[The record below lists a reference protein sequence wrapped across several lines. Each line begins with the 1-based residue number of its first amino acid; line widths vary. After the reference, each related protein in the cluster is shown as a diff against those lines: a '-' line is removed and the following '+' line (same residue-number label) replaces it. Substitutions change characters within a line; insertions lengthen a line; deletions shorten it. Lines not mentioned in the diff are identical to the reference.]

1 MLRRIKNDKSDA
13 PAKPASEAVPV
24 VQPSSAGSA
33 APEHHEASSK
43 GRAARLGDI
52 LREERIITAK
62 QLEEG
67 LAKQK
72 EVGGFLGQALVELG
86 HIDQDTLTLVL
97 VKQCKIPHLNLHEY
111 SISKEVLA
119 LIPAELCSKY
129 NLLPVDKMG
138 KILTVAM
145 VDPLDVDALS
155 AIRNAFPDLRIK
167 PILCDWPHFQEVFKR
182 IDPAQAAPVV
192 EPVPVSEPEQA
203 AESPR
208 QDAEPAVAQAA
219 SSAPEPVPAPPPA
232 PKPAPV
238 MEAPVVAAVAAAAE
252 IDSEAITAAVREGL
266 RQTLS
271 VFEQRLIEAAE
282 LLRVVQEKEKT
293 IVAEQAKEDL
303 GVPVPAPIARR
314 IERVVALNPAPASP
328 AAGAEGDAGVLD
340 ELERGTPRTVYSFH
354 SFFSGTANR
363 TVLDMAQAVAG
374 GSRDYNPFFLCGD
387 VGLGKT
393 HLISAVGNAM
403 LERDSKLRIG
413 WTSAG
418 RFADHVI
425 AALEEKAQEDFRQA
439 YSQWDALILDDIQF
453 LGGRIEAQEELF
465 HVFNALLDQG
475 RQIVIAGDRM
485 PDKLG
490 LLEKRLVSRFDSGQ
504 VVRIHPP
511 EWDARIQI
519 LRHHAGLLE
528 ASAPDD
534 VLAMLAMRY
543 PADVRR
549 LIGALRKVAARA
561 KLQGGSITAAL
572 AGEILAENGAEA
584 AA

>member
-1 MLRRIKNDKSDA
+1 MLRRIKNDKSDG

-24 VQPSSAGSA
+24 VEPVSADSA
-33 APEHHEASSK
+33 AEFHDASSK

-119 LIPAELCSKY
+119 LIPPELCSKY
-129 NLLPVDKMG
+129 NVLPVDKMG

-167 PILCDWPHFQEVFKR
+167 PILCDWPHFEEVFKR
-182 IDPAQAAPVV
+182 IDPALAAPVAV
-192 EPVPVSEPEQA
+192 PEPESEPAASAEEPEVNAEPPVVQAAAPVPKTTPVQPVVS
-203 AESPR
+203 
-208 QDAEPAVAQAA
+208 
-219 SSAPEPVPAPPPA
+219 
-232 PKPAPV
+232 KPAPAV
-238 MEAPVVAAVAAAAE
+238 EIPVSTAVAALPAE
-252 IDSEAITAAVREGL
+252 LDTEAITAAVREGL

-271 VFEQRLIEAAE
+271 TFEQRLIEAAE
-282 LLRVVQEKEKT
+282 LLRIVQEKEQT
-293 IVAEQAKEDL
+293 IVAAQAREDL
-303 GVPVPAPIARR
+303 GVPAPTPIARR
-314 IERVVALNPAPASP
+314 IERVVALNPVSSVP
-328 AAGAEGDAGVLD
+328 GAEGDAGVLD
-340 ELERGTPRTVYSFH
+340 ELERGTPRTVYSFD
-354 SFFSGTANR
+354 SFFAGTANR
-363 TVLDMAQAVAG
+363 TVLEMAKAISG
-374 GSRDYNPFFLCGD
+374 GSCDYNPFFLCGD

-403 LERDSKLRIG
+403 LERDPKLRIG

-418 RFADHVI
+418 RFADHVM

-490 LLEKRLVSRFDSGQ
+490 LLEKRLISRFDSGQ
-504 VVRIHPP
+504 VVRIHAP

-528 ASAPDD
+528 AAAPDD

-543 PADVRR
+543 PDDVRR

-561 KLQGGSITAAL
+561 KLQGGSITASL
-572 AGEILAENGAEA
+572 AGEILAESGAEA

>member
-1 MLRRIKNDKSDA
+1 MLRRIKNDKSES
-13 PAKPASEAVPV
+13 PAKPAPDAV
-24 VQPSSAGSA
+24 AGADPLPSA
-33 APEHHEASSK
+33 APVPALDDASSK

-72 EVGGFLGQALVELG
+72 ESGGFLGQALVELG

-111 SISKEVLA
+111 SISNEVLS
-119 LIPAELCSKY
+119 LIPPELCRKY
-129 NLLPVDKMG
+129 HLLPVDKMG

-145 VDPLDVDALS
+145 VDPLDVDALT
-155 AIRNAFPDLRIK
+155 AIRGAFPDLRIK
-167 PILCDWPHFQEVFKR
+167 PILCDYPHFQEVFNR
-182 IDPAQAAPVV
+182 IDQAQAAPT
-192 EPVPVSEPEQA
+192 PSPAPISEPTA
-203 AESPR
+203 APAKPV
-208 QDAEPAVAQAA
+208 AEAPIVTTK
-219 SSAPEPVPAPPPA
+219 SAPVPAQVVQ
-232 PKPAPV
+232 PV
-238 MEAPVVAAVAAAAE
+238 AAADIPVVAIAAPAAE
-252 IDSEAITAAVREGL
+252 FDSEVITAAIRDGF
-266 RQTLS
+266 QKTMS
-271 VFEQRLIEAAE
+271 QFEQRFAEAAE
-282 LLRVVQEKEKT
+282 LLRAVQETEKNL
-293 IVAEQAKEDL
+293 VAAQAKEDL
-303 GVPVPAPIARR
+303 GMPAPAPVVRR
-314 IERVVALNPAPASP
+314 IDRVVALAPAANLP
-328 AAGAEGDAGVLD
+328 GAGADGDARVLD
-340 ELERGTPRTVYSFH
+340 DLERGTPRAVYTFDAFFAGTV
-354 SFFSGTANR
+354 NR
-363 TVLDMAQAVAG
+363 PVLDMAKAIAG
-374 GSRDYNPFFLCGD
+374 GGGREFNPFFLCGD

-393 HLISAVGNAM
+393 HLISAIGNAM

-418 RFADHVI
+418 RFADHAL

-439 YSQWDALILDDIQF
+439 YSRWDALILDDIQF

-490 LLEKRLVSRFDSGQ
+490 LLEKRLISRFDSGQ
-504 VVRIHPP
+504 VVRIQAP
-511 EWDARIQI
+511 EWEARIQI
-519 LRHHAGLLE
+519 LRHHAQLLE
-528 ASAPDD
+528 AAAPDD
-534 VLAMLAMRY
+534 VLAMLAMRH

-572 AGEILAENGAEA
+572 AGEILAESGAEVA
-584 AA
+584 A

>member
-1 MLRRIKNDKSDA
+1 MLRRIKNDKSESVTRPTSDVVAAPDPIVSDLPA
-13 PAKPASEAVPV
+13 PALE
-24 VQPSSAGSA
+24 
-33 APEHHEASSK
+33 EASSK

-62 QLEEG
+62 QLDEG

-72 EVGGFLGQALVELG
+72 EIGGFLGQALVELG

-111 SISKEVLA
+111 SISKEVLS
-119 LIPAELCSKY
+119 LIPAELCRKY
-129 NLLPVDKMG
+129 HLLPVDKMG

-145 VDPLDVDALS
+145 VDPLDVDALA

-182 IDPAQAAPVV
+182 VEQTPLESVAAPV
-192 EPVPVSEPEQA
+192 
-203 AESPR
+203 AEI
-208 QDAEPAVAQAA
+208 ET
-219 SSAPEPVPAPPPA
+219 PAPPT
-232 PKPAPV
+232 PKPAEA
-238 MEAPVVAAVAAAAE
+238 EAPVKKAVPAFMAKAVRVAAAQQLAE
-252 IDSEAITAAVREGL
+252 EEIPVARVAAPAPEVDSEAITAAVREGL

-271 VFEQRLIEAAE
+271 SFEQRLIEAAE
-282 LLRVVQEKEKT
+282 LLRAVQATEKN
-293 IVAEQAKEDL
+293 IVAAQAKEDL
-303 GVPVPAPIARR
+303 GVPAPAPVVKR
-314 IERVVALNPAPASP
+314 IERVVALAPA
-328 AAGAEGDAGVLD
+328 AASSDADQRVLAD
-340 ELERGTPRTVYSFH
+340 LERGTPRTVYSFDT
-354 SFFSGTANR
+354 FVSGTANKAA
-363 TVLDMAQAVAG
+363 LDMAKAIAEDK
-374 GSRDYNPFFLCGD
+374 SSDYNPFFLCGD

-393 HLISAVGNAM
+393 HLISAIGNAK
-403 LERDSKLRIG
+403 LERDANLRIG

-418 RFADHVI
+418 RFADHAI

-465 HVFNALLDQG
+465 HVFNALLEQG

-504 VVRIHPP
+504 VIRIQAP
-511 EWDARIQI
+511 EWDTRIQI
-519 LRHHAGLLE
+519 LRQQATLLE
-528 ASAPDD
+528 TKAPDD
-534 VLAMLAMRY
+534 ALAMIAMRY

-561 KLQGGSITAAL
+561 KLQGESITAAL
-572 AGEILAENGAEA
+572 AGEILAESTAEA